1 MSEEQKKE
9 DPPHRIKVRIESLSD
24 LVFGLAL
31 SIGSLEFLSS
41 PARDPVGLGKNLVYF
56 GFSFFILVFT
66 WLGYSRTMAVLPRET
81 ESSLYLNLV
90 LLFLTAIEP
99 YLFYVLVT
107 SPTDNDANIASTAYA
122 LNVSGLFLVQ
132 AALGRLVVT
141 QDKQNKLRNERTLD
155 SVIIARFKGV
165 VLAEII
171 VAAFFLVSTL
181 PVFWGIQTP
190 LGEARFIFWWSAFVV
205 FFLRRRPKSKV
216 QKTETEPNLTDSVE

>member
-1 MSEEQKKE
+1 MSDDQKKE

-41 PARDPVGLGKNLVYF
+41 PARSPLGLGYNLLYF
-56 GFSFFILVFT
+56 AFSFFILVFT

-81 ESSLYLNLV
+81 DSSLCLNLA

-107 SPTDNDANIASTAYA
+107 SPTDSDANVASTVYA

-132 AALGRLVVT
+132 AALSRLVIS
-141 QDKQNKLRNERTLD
+141 QDKYNKVRNERTVD
-155 SVIIARFKGV
+155 SVLIARFKSV
-165 VLAEII
+165 VIAEIL
-171 VAAFFLVSTL
+171 VAVFFLVSTL
-181 PVFWGIQTP
+181 PVFWGIHTP
-190 LGEARFIFWWSAFVV
+190 LGQARFIFWWSAFVV
-205 FFLRRRPKSKV
+205 FFARRRPKSKA
-216 QKTETEPNLTDSVE
+216 QKTESEPDLTDSVK

>member
-1 MSEEQKKE
+1 MPDEQKKE

-41 PARDPVGLGKNLVYF
+41 PARDPVGLGTNLVYF

-66 WLGYSRTMAVLPRET
+66 WLGYSRTMTVLPRET

-107 SPTDNDANIASTAYA
+107 SPTNPDADIASTVYA

-132 AALGRLVVT
+132 AALGRMVVT
-141 QDKQNKLRNERTLD
+141 QDKQNKIRNERTLD
-155 SVIIARFKGV
+155 PVIITRFKSI

-171 VAAFFLVSTL
+171 VAASFLVSTL
-181 PVFWGIQTP
+181 PVFWGIHTP
-190 LGEARFIFWWSAFVV
+190 LGQARFIFWWSAFVV
-205 FFLRRRPKSKV
+205 FFLRRRQRPKVHK
-216 QKTETEPNLTDSVE
+216 ELEADLTDSVK